1 MLQSRTETIRY
12 ETKNR
17 LNDKIKLPHLHLL
30 SGIAEIWL
38 FSPRRMEMRWIACD
52 MTLVCI
58 KVYLFEL
65 MLLLFFFFFFAFA
78 IFNLTLFF
86 IFIYIHLTW
95 MYLYLLMLLVCFGV
109 NTVNFVRTSCLRF
122 ICSQFAVRR
131 RIHLHTQCRNAN
143 KSISYMNTEHH
154 RFKSLE
160 FCWLLLLLLKLFF
173 YYLFL

>member
-1 MLQSRTETIRY
+1 MKEEEKKTNQKHNEWNSISEVFVCVCVLQSRTETIRY

-65 MLLLFFFFFFAFA
+65 MLLLFFFFFFCFCNLQLDF
-78 IFNLTLFF
+78 IFYLYLHTFNMNVF
-86 IFIYIHLTW
+86 IFINAVGLLWCKHSKFCTHFMLEVHL
-95 MYLYLLMLLVCFGV
+95 
-109 NTVNFVRTSCLRF
+109 
-122 ICSQFAVRR
+122 
-131 RIHLHTQCRNAN
+131 
-143 KSISYMNTEHH
+143 
-154 RFKSLE
+154 
-160 FCWLLLLLLKLFF
+160 
-173 YYLFL
+173 